1 LTQRISSPA
10 PPISRTAFLR
20 DAATLAIVVAAG
32 APALAQ
38 TPEATRV
45 NIGTPGQ
52 QGNAGVYYA
61 QDMGFFKRIGLDAN
75 IITLRQGSGAGVV
88 AAVTGGT
95 LDIGE
100 ADLISFSAAHARGIK
115 ISLLA
120 PSAVWISTA
129 VTAALVVPKASP
141 VHAARDLNGKTIGVA
156 SLAGLN
162 RVTAAAWL
170 EQNGAD
176 LASVKFVELPSS
188 SMPQAVTRGTVDAAV
203 ITEPTLS
210 VALADSRMVAA
221 PYDAIGKQFIETAWF
236 ASDDWIAKNPQLAV
250 RFAVAMRDAQ
260 RWANDNPTLAQGIYA
275 KYSGATLE
283 SLKNVVHQRYGDV
296 LDPARMQPLVD
307 VAFKYH
313 VIPQPIAAKDLISPA
328 ITTLPR

>member
-1 LTQRISSPA
+1 MRITRVRFA
-10 PPISRTAFLR
+10 R
-20 DAATLAIVVAAG
+20 DLAALATVAAA

-38 TPEATRV
+38 TSEAVRV

-61 QDMGFFKRIGLDAN
+61 EDQGYFKRAGLNAN
-75 IITLRQGSGAGVV
+75 IATLRQGSGACVV

-100 ADLISFSAAHARGIK
+100 ADLISFAAAHQHGIR

-120 PSAVWISTA
+120 PSAVWVTSAPTA
-129 VTAALVVPKASP
+129 GLIVAKASP
-141 VHAARDLNGKTIGVA
+141 VRGARDLNGKTIGVP

-162 RVTAAAWL
+162 RITTNAWL

-188 SMPQAVTRGTVDAAV
+188 ATPPAVARGTVDAGV
-203 ITEPTLS
+203 VTEPTLS
-210 VALADSRMVAA
+210 SSLTDCRVVAA
-221 PYDAIGKQFIETAWF
+221 PYDAVAKQFIETAWF
-236 ASDDWIAKNPQLAV
+236 GSDDWIAKNPQLAL

-260 RWANDNPTLAQGIYA
+260 RWANANPALALAVFA
-275 KYSGATLE
+275 KYSGATPD
-283 SLKNVVHQRYGDV
+283 SLKNITHQRYGDV
-296 LDPARMQPLVD
+296 LDPSRMQPLMD

>member
-1 LTQRISSPA
+1 MRG
-10 PPISRTAFLR
+10 
-20 DAATLAIVVAAG
+20 AAALAGVVASG
-32 APALAQ
+32 APAWAQ

-61 QDMGFFKRIGLDAN
+61 QDIGFFKRIDLDAN
-75 IITLRQGSGAGVV
+75 IVTLRQGSGAGVV

-95 LDIGE
+95 LDVGE
-100 ADLISFSAAHARGIK
+100 ADLVSFTAAHEHGIK

-120 PSAVWISTA
+120 PSAVWVSTA
-129 VTAALVVPKASP
+129 VTAAIVVTNASP
-141 VHAARDLNGKTIGVA
+141 LHTARDLNGKTMALA

-162 RVTAAAWL
+162 RAAANAWL

-188 SMPQAVTRGTVDAAV
+188 SMPQAVTRGTVDAAF

-210 VALADSRMVAA
+210 ASLAESRIVAA
-221 PYDAIGKQFIETAWF
+221 PYDAIAKGFIETGWF

-260 RWANDNPTLAQGIYA
+260 RWANANPALAQGVYA
-275 KYSGATLE
+275 KYSGATAE

-296 LDPARMQPLVD
+296 LDPARMQPLLD
-307 VAFKYH
+307 VAFKYRL
-313 VIPQPIAAKDLISPA
+313 IPQAIEARDLISPA